1 MPALCMC
8 VCVCVHM
15 LATIWE
21 YNDGEKKTNVISV
34 LTELMI

>member
-1 MPALCMC
+1 MPALC

-21 YNDGEKKTNVISV
+21 YNDGEKTNVISV